1 MSDYTP
7 RPASD
12 YAPSTEEVRRV
23 VMSLNNYL
31 DEPRAAELDGELFDL
46 WLTEVKVQEAK
57 AERERIMKLV
67 QKQLEADPYNSML
80 RTLEAGISQMPV
92 KGETE

>member
-46 WLTEVKVQEAK
+46 WLAEVKAQ
-57 AERERIMKLV
+57 ERERIVKLI
-67 QKQLEADPYNSML
+67 EPEYNRGWVTAASFVRHL
-80 RTLEAGISQMPV
+80 VALI
-92 KGETE
+92 KGEEQ